1 MSRTSSFALVAL
13 TIFAQL
19 AFVRNA
25 VITFTGNITR
35 DFTTDYFS
43 LPDRKELS
51 PDCGFDVLDVVFSYD
66 HVSDTGYFGERLLC
80 VCVSIFS
87 TISMSWLHLVAAAGV
102 AALASAAL
110 AGVSSVRCIW
120 RPFLPTL
127 PLATGVR
134 SVCIFGD
141 VDCDGNPSVYSGTDG
156 TVADIP
162 WVGTLTDPFGTQFY
176 GACVCPSGG

>member
-87 TISMSWLHLVAAAGV
+87 TISMSWLHLAAAAGV
-102 AALASAAL
+102 AAMASAAL
-110 AGVSSVRCIW
+110 QG
-120 RPFLPTL
+120 
-127 PLATGVR
+127 
-134 SVCIFGD
+134 
-141 VDCDGNPSVYSGTDG
+141 
-156 TVADIP
+156 
-162 WVGTLTDPFGTQFY
+162 
-176 GACVCPSGG
+176 